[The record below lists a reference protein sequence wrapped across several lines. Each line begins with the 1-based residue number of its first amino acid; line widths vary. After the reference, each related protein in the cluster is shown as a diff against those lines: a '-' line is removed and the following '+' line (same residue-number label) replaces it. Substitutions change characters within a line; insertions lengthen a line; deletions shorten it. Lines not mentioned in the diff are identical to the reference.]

1 MGMKKSNEELEI
13 FKRKAMRA
21 FAKSNKISILA
32 FIQESHSQE
41 LVAVSVQERT
51 NFQGKPYY
59 TFGRLYHVFGNDC
72 VYDQCGC
79 ATFDDEQKVRE
90 HAYSFFGIK

>member
-1 MGMKKSNEELEI
+1 MGVKQSKEEMEI

-21 FAKSNKISILA
+21 FAKANKISILA
-32 FIQESHSQE
+32 FIIESHSHE

-51 NFQGKPYY
+51 NYKGEPYY
-59 TFGRLYHVFGNDC
+59 TFGRLYHVFGDNC